1 MTEWLRK
8 HWRKLAG
15 GGLLLVGSA
24 VAGKIAWP
32 DAFSKALEGLAKMIM
47 MCLILAVITAG
58 CSSTST
64 TTTVKPDGT
73 KITEKITDEKAFYD
87 AHVAKLAKRKPVLE
101 IEAKDGESIKLDGVK
116 RLVVWGHP
124 GSQGAGIP
132 QHVSE
137 AWKTVREW
145 GGIAGTVVGTIGNTW
160 LTYRGIDN
168 IISSLG
174 AVSGTHTNINNS
186 FNPTGAN
193 SPPTY
198 GNSTPT
204 FDDHRIN
211 NSYNDNSSQMHQD
224 GE

>member
-1 MTEWLRK
+1 MTEWLKK

-15 GGLLLVGSA
+15 GGLLLAGSA

-73 KITEKITDEKAFYD
+73 KITEEIENEKAFYD
-87 AHVAKLAKRKPVLE
+87 AQVSLRAAQKPNIKIVAQEGKDIQLTAK
-101 IEAKDGESIKLDGVK
+101 GVK
-116 RLVVWGHP
+116 EILIYSNA
-124 GSQGAGIP
+124 GSQGGFMP
-132 QHVSE
+132 QHVHPGWGVLKE
-137 AWKTVREW
+137 AA
-145 GGIAGTVVGTIGNTW
+145 GIAGTAGTALGS
-160 LTYRGIDN
+160 LYFTYNGLERIAGVF
-168 IISSLG
+168 G
-174 AVSGTHTNINNS
+174 ATSGTHINNS